1 MPSAMLEGDL
11 LPSGNIAAMKR
22 RRSAKPVRGPRTL
35 TLTPAEID
43 RLYGLPPVIEPGE
56 SQPHI
61 HAQEPVI
68 VRCPYC
74 GEDVHTRVDLSAGE
88 TSYIE
93 DCQVCC
99 QPMQLSIE
107 RTPQGTLEAVMA
119 RRMDD

>member
-1 MPSAMLEGDL
+1 
-11 LPSGNIAAMKR
+11 MKR
-22 RRSAKPVRGPRTL
+22 RRSARPVQGPRTL

-43 RLYGLPPVIEPGE
+43 RLYGLPPVIEPE
-56 SQPHI
+56 SQLHI
-61 HAQEPVI
+61 QVQEPVS

-88 TSYIE
+88 TSYVE

-107 RTPQGTLEAVMA
+107 RTSEGMLEAVTA